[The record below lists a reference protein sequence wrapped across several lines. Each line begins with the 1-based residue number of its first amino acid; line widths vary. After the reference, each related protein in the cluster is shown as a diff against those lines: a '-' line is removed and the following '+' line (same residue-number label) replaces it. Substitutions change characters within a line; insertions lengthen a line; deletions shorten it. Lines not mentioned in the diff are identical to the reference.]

1 MSLVRTSTT
10 RWTWWLLRRGIPLA
24 RGMARRDLRAGIPE
38 REEVKGVVVLR
49 RGMIGGGNVG
59 WYYTYLDGGL
69 EVERAGL
76 GVYIEGVTKDRGFMI
91 NS

>member
-1 MSLVRTSTT
+1 VRE
-10 RWTWWLLRRGIPLA
+10 RLHVVGE
-24 RGMARRDLRAGIPE
+24 DVDDEVDVVVVEAGIPE
-38 REEVKGVVVLR
+38 REEVRGVVVLR